1 MARGNGAGTP
11 SFGAKVKRKQAN
23 VASVRFRFTM
33 ASFRDARNLL
43 AAALCDDV
51 ISGDEYLLLHGL
63 NRSKNFDLPYDE
75 YTFDMDEM
83 ENSECVAEFR
93 VNKFARLNISQIN

>member
-11 SFGAKVKRKQAN
+11 SFCAKVKLKQGD

-33 ASFRDARNLL
+33 ASLRDARNLST
-43 AAALCDDV
+43 AALCDDL
-51 ISGDEYLLLHGL
+51 ISGDDYLLLYGL
-63 NRSKNFDLPYDE
+63 NRSKNLDLPYDE

-83 ENSECVAEFR
+83 ENSWCVAEFR
-93 VNKFARLNISQIN
+93 VNKLAR

>member
-1 MARGNGAGTP
+1 MATGNGAGTS
-11 SFGAKVKRKQAN
+11 SFDAKVKPEQ
-23 VASVRFRFTM
+23 VHVVSVRFRFTM

-43 AAALCDDV
+43 TALCDDL
-51 ISGDEYLLLHGL
+51 ISGDEYLLLYGL
-63 NRSKNFDLPYDE
+63 NRSKNLDLPYDE

-93 VNKFARLNISQIN
+93 VNKLAR